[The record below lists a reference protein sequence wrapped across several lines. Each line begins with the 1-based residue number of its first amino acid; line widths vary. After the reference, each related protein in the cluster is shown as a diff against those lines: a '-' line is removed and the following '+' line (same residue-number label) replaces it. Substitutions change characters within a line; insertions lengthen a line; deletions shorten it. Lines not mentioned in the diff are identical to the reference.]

1 MVVELRW
8 QHGLRHGEIAEV
20 MGISVKGVENQLG
33 RALKA
38 LRGMLGDFG
47 D

>member
-1 MVVELRW
+1 MVELRW
-8 QHGLRHGEIAEV
+8 RHGLRHGEIAQV

-38 LRGMLGDFG
+38 LRATLGDF
-47 D
+47 DD